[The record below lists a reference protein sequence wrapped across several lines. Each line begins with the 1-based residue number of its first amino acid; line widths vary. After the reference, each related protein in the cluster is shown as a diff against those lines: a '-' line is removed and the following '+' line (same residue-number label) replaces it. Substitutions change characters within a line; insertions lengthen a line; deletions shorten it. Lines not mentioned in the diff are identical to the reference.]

1 MFQRRN
7 FRKPRKSWNLRGC
20 LREKRLE
27 KNQICSSKKS
37 MTRKVEKVCC
47 AEHQKMKASKSIR
60 LTRGIDA
67 SLEKPLS
74 SKARKSFERFFQL
87 WKKKKCKLRIL
98 IECWTRI
105 LRKSN
110 SAWMLDYCST
120 EKKQMR
126 SLRT

>member
-7 FRKPRKSWNLRGC
+7 FRKLRKSWNLRGC
-20 LREKRLE
+20 LREKRPE

-37 MTRKVEKVCC
+37 MTKKAEKVCC

-98 IECWTRI
+98 IGCWTRI